1 SFDNG
6 LELLVMGG
14 YPIAH
19 AMMLMIPEAWA
30 GNPLMDV
37 KRRAFY
43 EYHAAL
49 MEPWDGPAAVAFTD
63 GKFIGA
69 TLDRN
74 GLRPARY
81 FITDDDLIVM
91 SSEMGVLDIP
101 QEKIVKKWRLQPG
114 KMLLV
119 DIEHGRIVSDDEL
132 KRDLA
137 AQRPNLLSPDSTE
150 PVMRLE
156 VSQPILTF
164 EDMEKLRRAA
174 TFTQGHF
181 KSEILSM
188 CYPAEWGVPGMEPAL
203 AQLCADAVDAV
214 RKGTNIII

>member
-1 SFDNG
+1 
-6 LELLVMGG
+6 
-14 YPIAH
+14 
-19 AMMLMIPEAWA
+19 
-30 GNPLMDV
+30 LMDA

-63 GKFIGA
+63 GKLRGA

-101 QEKIVKKWRLQPG
+101 QEKIVRKWRLQPG

-119 DIEHGRIVSDDEL
+119 DIEHGRIVSDEEL
-132 KRDLA
+132 KSSLA
-137 AQRPNLLSPDSTE
+137 AQRPSQGCLDPTQI
-150 PVMRLE
+150 RLE
-156 VSQPILTF
+156 DIAQPWELPTP
-164 EDMEKLRRAA
+164 DTDKLLDRQQA
-174 TFTQGHF
+174 FG
-181 KSEILSM
+181 
-188 CYPAEWGVPGMEPAL
+188 
-203 AQLCADAVDAV
+203 
-214 RKGTNIII
+214 